1 MSCVIQ
7 WAEIILLYGELLVL
21 GQTQPD
27 PVKLLQSQLQMVLKK
42 QERGQFQAAAKTPQ
56 THAQTH
62 TQILFSNRVRK
73 KEQLQNNQSLFC
85 KASSVVISLS

>member
-62 TQILFSNRVRK
+62 THK
-73 KEQLQNNQSLFC
+73 YSL
-85 KASSVVISLS
+85 AT